1 MAFVHWTGA
10 LCWAGVTNT
19 CTVLIGVPVPHRCN
33 LQVYLYLTGVPV
45 PCRCTLPHRYPLL
58 YRCTRTLQVY
68 LLLYRCTL
76 PYSCIHTH
84 ISMSDNWA
92 QEAKQPQHHCLF
104 GMKCSACCRDQRRPQ
119 SPPGIKLL
127 CEDVPFPVIRPLAI
141 VTSMSGEL
149 NYFIMSNLKKG
160 REW

>member
-33 LQVYLYLTGVPV
+33 LQVYLYLAGVHYLTGIPYFIGVPLPYRCTCYYTGVP
-45 PCRCTLPHRYPLL
+45 
-58 YRCTRTLQVY
+58 Y
-68 LLLYRCTL
+68 LIAV
-76 PYSCIHTH
+76 SIHT
-84 ISMSDNWA
+84 
-92 QEAKQPQHHCLF
+92 L
-104 GMKCSACCRDQRRPQ
+104 ACQITEPKKPNSHSTIASLERPQ
-119 SPPGIKLL
+119 SPHGIKLL

-141 VTSMSGEL
+141 VTSMRGEL